1 MLSQVNAKKRAA
13 YQTNSSGK
21 TSSILER
28 VNSYKL
34 LVNSIGKD
42 ENGNDIEPSLDE
54 FRIQRVIGTGAYAVV
69 KLATHELTKKRVAL
83 KIYDATTL
91 D

>member
-13 YQTNSSGK
+13 YQTNASGK
-21 TSSILER
+21 ISSILER

-42 ENGNDIEPSLDE
+42 ENGNDVGPSLDE
-54 FRIQRVIGTGAYAVV
+54 FRI
-69 KLATHELTKKRVAL
+69 
-83 KIYDATTL
+83 
-91 D
+91 

>member
-1 MLSQVNAKKRAA
+1 MLRDVNAKKRAA
-13 YQTNSSGK
+13 YQTNASGK
-21 TSSILER
+21 TSLER
-28 VNSYKL
+28 VTSYKL

-42 ENGNDIEPSLDE
+42 ENGNDVGPSLDE
-54 FRIQRVIGTGAYAVV
+54 FRVQRVIGTGAYAVV
-69 KLATHELTKKRVAL
+69 KLATHEMTKKRVAL